1 MTEIGVETLQTARA
15 FAALPAAGAWD
26 TTPTVLWVSGADRV
40 LLHLSYTRGAA
51 GGAVDYQVQVSP
63 YSLVALVPTG
73 AAEWLTAAVYLAG
86 TLAAGSDVAS
96 DIQREYVT
104 YQATGAAQ
112 EAWTF
117 GPISSEG
124 QIERLRVVARE
135 SGAVATPGSFGVTV
149 STS

>member
-26 TTPTVLWVSGADRV
+26 TTPTTLTIAGAQAV
-40 LLHLSYTRGAA
+40 MLHLSYTRGGA

-63 YSLVALVPTG
+63 YSIAALVPAG
-73 AAEWLTAAVYLAG
+73 AAQWIAAAEYLAG
-86 TLAAGSDVAS
+86 TLAAGADTAS
-96 DIQREYVT
+96 NIQREYVT
-104 YQATGAAQ
+104 YEATGAAQ
-112 EAWTF
+112 EAWAF
-117 GPISSEG
+117 GPIITSG

-149 STS
+149 TTS